1 MKAEK
6 IMVLFF
12 KVGEF
17 PKPKV
22 VPNTLEAMQELVHGN
37 IETVTLEDGLVLV
50 CNEEGRI
57 DNLSLN
63 ATVKTLHGQQ
73 SICGDFF
80 ICRARGDQF
89 VSLHNVQ
96 EMYEAM
102 DLIVWRYK

>member
-6 IMVLFF
+6 IIVLFF

-22 VPNTLEAMQELVHGN
+22 VPNMLEAMQELVHGN
-37 IETVTLEDGLVLV
+37 IETVTLEDGLVLI
-50 CNEEGRI
+50 CNEEGF
-57 DNLSLN
+57 LKGLPLN
-63 ATVKTLHGQQ
+63 ANVVTPHGRQN
-73 SICGDFF
+73 IRGDFF
-80 ICRARGDQF
+80 LCGTQGDQF